1 MKGRLAAASV
11 VAAISG
17 LAIVPAIATADTIT
31 IGSALQHPDTP
42 ALCTN
47 CVGVQRSQAGGESP
61 NSLVSHVN
69 GLVTEWAVRTSDAGA
84 TQTFRILRP
93 AGGTTYTGAGTSASI
108 TVPPGTIDSTLHNA
122 VSLPIKQGD
131 AIGIA
136 VSGSASGLP
145 QFSSNNSADV
155 IGYAAPVFPD
165 GSSSSFLEI
174 PGHELLLQAT
184 VDYCNV
190 PSLKKLK
197 TKAAKQ
203 ALKAHDCLP
212 KVKKSR
218 VKKDKFRGK
227 VVKQKVAAGT
237 TAAPG
242 TVVPI
247 VIGQK

>member
-93 AGGTTYTGAGTSASI
+93 AGGTSYTGAGTSASI
-108 TVPPGTIDSTLHNA
+108 TVPPGTVDSTLHNA
-122 VSLPIKQGD
+122 SPCRSSRAMQSVSR
-131 AIGIA
+131 
-136 VSGSASGLP
+136 SAGLRADFP
-145 QFSSNNSADV
+145 SS
-155 IGYAAPVFPD
+155 AA
-165 GSSSSFLEI
+165 
-174 PGHELLLQAT
+174 
-184 VDYCNV
+184 
-190 PSLKKLK
+190 
-197 TKAAKQ
+197 
-203 ALKAHDCLP
+203 
-212 KVKKSR
+212 
-218 VKKDKFRGK
+218 
-227 VVKQKVAAGT
+227 T
-237 TAAPG
+237 TAP
-242 TVVPI
+242 T
-247 VIGQK
+247 